1 MITLETV
8 FLRALEPEDINVLFS
23 IENDSSLQSF
33 STHNGPYSRFLL
45 QRYLEQQNQSIYEQ
59 QQQRLVIS
67 DQSKN
72 ALGLVDLFE
81 FEPKSK
87 RAGVGLV
94 VLAPYRK
101 MGVAKKALTLL
112 EKYVI
117 DNYDLHMLHADVLSS
132 NLASCRLFE
141 SCKFVEMGIKREWY
155 YIDSTYQDAKFYQK
169 LLKR

>member
-1 MITLETV
+1 M
-8 FLRALEPEDINVLFS
+8 
-23 IENDSSLQSF
+23 
-33 STHNGPYSRFLL
+33 
-45 QRYLEQQNQSIYEQ
+45 
-59 QQQRLVIS
+59 
-67 DQSKN
+67 
-72 ALGLVDLFE
+72 GLVDLCE

-101 MGVAKKALTLL
+101 MGVAKKTLTLL